1 MIELKKRIR
10 KEKKKGDWG
19 GGGGAWAYG
28 QIIYGLKSEIN
39 NGIILI

>member
-19 GGGGAWAYG
+19 GGELELMAKLYMD
-28 QIIYGLKSEIN
+28 
-39 NGIILI
+39 

>member
-10 KEKKKGDWG
+10 KEKKKGDW

>member
-19 GGGGAWAYG
+19 GGGELELMAKLYMDWRV
-28 QIIYGLKSEIN
+28 K
-39 NGIILI
+39 LIMV